1 MRLSMPCPQPPLGA
15 VFGAGCVLLQEPLH
29 PQLSSEPGM
38 LGGSRGLSPLPD
50 LRDAPGRCSPASV
63 TSLPS
68 HSTQCSVRQRAAP
81 EEEKPP
87 CKDLSWRGLS
97 GAGMGGPQRRSF
109 PASAT
114 PHQHAPGLSGGAA
127 PAGDRFMQDEL
138 YKPCR
143 TGVSGNETLVKSCT
157 DLCQCP
163 NRTRQLGSAAGW
175 R

>member
-1 MRLSMPCPQPPLGA
+1 MQEQA
-15 VFGAGCVLLQEPLH
+15 VL
-29 PQLSSEPGM
+29 
-38 LGGSRGLSPLPD
+38 
-50 LRDAPGRCSPASV
+50 
-63 TSLPS
+63 
-68 HSTQCSVRQRAAP
+68 

-87 CKDLSWRGLS
+87 CKDLSRRRGMLS
-97 GAGMGGPQRRSF
+97 GAGIGAGRAGGLHP
-109 PASAT
+109 PLAA

-163 NRTRQLGSAAGW
+163 NRRRQLGSAAGW